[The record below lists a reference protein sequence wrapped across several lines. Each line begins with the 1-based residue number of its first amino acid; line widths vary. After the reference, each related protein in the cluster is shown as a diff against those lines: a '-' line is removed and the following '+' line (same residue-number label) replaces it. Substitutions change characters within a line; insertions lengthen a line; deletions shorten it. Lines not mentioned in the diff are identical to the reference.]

1 MKIAKKKTVL
11 LFFAVTLGLTIL
23 SRAADSFLVA
33 RVELTACRKE
43 ALLFEITGSGTVIA
57 EKREFQY
64 GLEGLRIKRLLVTEG
79 TKVEAG
85 EVTAIVDL
93 VDLEEKIEET
103 QEQIRKLEIQIEQNK
118 LSGGSRTEMKPAAT
132 AEALEQQYRKEDLE
146 EAKAELVRAQE
157 EYERAGSRT
166 AKELLESREEFCKEA
181 DASYDVFLGEYHNA
195 VDGAYEDWMELEEE
209 IADHPKTEFDKA
221 VSGLNFQA
229 DGFVAE
235 DEGYD
240 YFAGL
245 YLKNASEDEIN
256 AAKSAIEEYHA
267 GSMPIE
273 VLYAEIC
280 KEDIYLELLE
290 EVEELSDRK
299 KKAEE
304 TYRKTKETW
313 KQKMEIEKEKVEK
326 AEKALERVQ
335 SGDYDIKKEIAEEE
349 QALKAAQERVKE
361 LERAIA
367 AGEIEADQ
375 KLAAESAEQKEEVDG
390 ARKRELAEESLLID
404 LENLRSRLDKLRE
417 VHEREGQLIV
427 ETTGRIEHL
436 LIAEGERIGDEGLM
450 SINTGNYYYQGEMTS
465 TDAGYLGEGDKI
477 DIRFAGRQDAVESR
491 IEGITV
497 GADGVGRITAAL
509 PPGEYYSG
517 ITAAYEIRKNS
528 EEYDS
533 CILLAALR
541 QDMEGYYVLEVRPHK
556 TVLGEQLV
564 AERLSVILL
573 EKDRTK
579 AAVRLENPNA
589 DGLILS
595 ANKQVAPGDR
605 VRIME

>member
-166 AKELLESREEFCKEA
+166 AKELLESREESCKEA

-375 KLAAESAEQKEEVDG
+375 KLAAESAEQKEEVNE
-390 ARKRELAEESLLID
+390 ARKRELMEESLLID
-404 LENLRSRLDKLRE
+404 LENLRSRLNKFKE

-450 SINTGNYYYQGEMTS
+450 SINTGIYYYQGEMTN
-465 TDAGYLGEGDKI
+465 TDAGYLEEGDKI

-497 GADGVGRITAAL
+497 GADGMGRITAAL

-517 ITAAYEIRKNS
+517 IRASYEIRKHS

-541 QDMEGYYVLEVRPHK
+541 QDMEGYYVLEVRPYK

-579 AAVRLENPNA
+579 AAVRLENSNA